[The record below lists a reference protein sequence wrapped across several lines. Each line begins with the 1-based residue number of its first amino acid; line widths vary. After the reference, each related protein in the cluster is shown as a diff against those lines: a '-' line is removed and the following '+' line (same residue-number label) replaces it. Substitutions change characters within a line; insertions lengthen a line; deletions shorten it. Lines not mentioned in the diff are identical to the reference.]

1 MHTTTFLS
9 RRRRILTAVVLAAV
23 VLAPMGA
30 CSTETLLESEDP
42 DLIDPAAT
50 RSEAGALGLRN
61 GALSR
66 FRGITGGNEST
77 WLFGGLLAD
86 EWSTSSTFIQN
97 DETDQRRIQLNN
109 SIITGMFRDL
119 ARVRTASNQAIA
131 TMKEF
136 LPDSTTMIAELYFAR
151 GFAEMQLAQDFCN
164 GIPLSDGSGDTL
176 VFGMPLTVDSVF
188 KVSIASY
195 DSALALIP
203 TIAVTP
209 TDTVVTR
216 ADSLVHR
223 AARIGKARALLGL
236 GRYAEAGALVA
247 ATLVPTTYTYNHTF
261 AVASGR
267 NTLWNQPFS
276 QRRYTV
282 GDSLE
287 GNSRTIVVKNA
298 LPFFTAKDPRLPVT
312 YSTSNSGRDTT
323 KGQDGFTFSRRT
335 SLYGEVTP
343 VAVVN
348 GIDARLI
355 EAEAAL
361 KANDPV
367 TMLAILNALRLARPT
382 IGTIT
387 PATGSLPPLVD
398 PGTEK
403 GRVDLLFREKAF
415 WTFTRGQRL
424 GDLRRLIR
432 QYGRAPT
439 DVFPEGVHY
448 RGGTYGP
455 DVNLPVPFDEM
466 NNPNFTGCI
475 DRNA

>member
-1 MHTTTFLS
+1 MRIINFCS
-9 RRRRILTAVVLAAV
+9 RRRSALTAIALAAIA
-23 VLAPMGA
+23 LAPLGA

-50 RSEAGALGLRN
+50 RSPAGALGLRN
-61 GALSR
+61 GALGR
-66 FRGITGGNEST
+66 FKNITGGSEST

-109 SIITGMFRDL
+109 SSITGMFRDL
-119 ARVRTASNQAIA
+119 ARVRTATNQAIA
-131 TMKEF
+131 AMKEF
-136 LPDSTTMIAELYFAR
+136 NPDSTAMIAELYFAR

-164 GIPLSDGSGDTL
+164 GIPLSDGSGEEI
-176 VFGMPLTVDSVF
+176 VFGQPLTIDSVF
-188 KVSIASY
+188 KVAIASY

-209 TDTVVTR
+209 TDSVITR
-216 ADSLVHR
+216 ADSLIHR

-236 GRYAEAGALVA
+236 GRFAEAGALVS
-247 ATLVPTTYTYNHTF
+247 ATLIPTTYAYNHTF
-261 AVASGR
+261 AVSSGR

-282 GDSLE
+282 SDSLE
-287 GNSRTIVVKNA
+287 GNSRNILVKNA
-298 LPFFTAKDPRLPVT
+298 IPFFSAKDPRLPVT
-312 YSTSNSGRDTT
+312 YSTSNAGKDTT

-335 SLYGEVTP
+335 SLYADVTP

-367 TMLAILNALRLARPT
+367 TMLAILNALRAARPT
-382 IGTIT
+382 VGTIT
-387 PATGSLPPLVD
+387 PAAGSLAPLVD
-398 PGTEK
+398 PVTQK
-403 GRVDLLFREKAF
+403 GREDLLFREKAF

-432 QYGRAPT
+432 QYGRTPET
-439 DVFPEGVHY
+439 TFPEGVHY

-455 DVNLPVPFDEM
+455 DVNLPVPFDEQ

-475 DRNA
+475 NRNA